1 MAPHPPRGSTA
12 PDTRHDRGVSHKPT
26 MHLVSFSAGE
36 LAAPE
41 AGKPLPTEILICPWS
56 KQDTKKGVILCGA
69 TTEHVLMRN
78 QMAAKRHPRVAL
90 DFEHNTVPES
100 PTFKAD
106 AKVAAWGTLDM
117 RPGKGIFLSA
127 VEWTPEGESHVRG
140 GHAKGISPAAARN
153 DDGEVIFIHSAGLCR
168 HQEIDGLTLFS
179 ASADLRDLITTANQT
194 TPDTDMDLKAVTK
207 LCNVFLG
214 SAGLELIPDTATAEQ
229 IEAAAGK
236 GADAIK
242 AAMGKG
248 KETGTETF
256 SADITALRK
265 ELDGIKKDR
274 ILSDAIRDGKIVAF
288 TAEQI
293 AAMDVDTFASHVGK
307 LEAGK
312 VPMDKRT
319 PEGIATFSS
328 TTPSS
333 GLDQTLTR
341 MGLTKDDLTKYG
353 PKD

>member
-1 MAPHPPRGSTA
+1 
-12 PDTRHDRGVSHKPT
+12 
-26 MHLVSFSAGE
+26 MHLVSFSAGD

-41 AGKPLPTEILICPWS
+41 AGKPLPTEILICPWE
-56 KQDTKKGVILCGA
+56 KKDTKKGVILCGA
-69 TTEHVLMRN
+69 TTEQVLMRN

-100 PTFKAD
+100 PSFQAD

-153 DDGEVIFIHSAGLCR
+153 DDGEVIFIHSAGLCK

-194 TPDTDMDLKAVTK
+194 TTNDMDLKAVIK
-207 LCNVFLG
+207 LTNIFLG
-214 SAGLELIPDTATAEQ
+214 SAGLDLIPDSATVEQ
-229 IEAAAGK
+229 IEALAGK
-236 GADAIK
+236 GADKIK
-242 AAMGKG
+242 EAMGKG
-248 KETGTETF
+248 KEKETETATTF
-256 SADITALRK
+256 SAEITAMRK
-265 ELDGIKKDR
+265 ELDGIKKDG
-274 ILSDAIRDGKIVAF
+274 ILSAAIRDGKIVAF
-288 TAEQI
+288 TADEI
-293 AAMDVDTFASHVGK
+293 DKMDLATFSSHVSK

-312 VPMDKRT
+312 VPMEKRT
-319 PEGIATFSS
+319 PEGIATFSAS
-328 TTPSS
+328 TTQSS
-333 GLDQTLTR
+333 GLDQTLSR
-341 MGLTKDDLTKYG
+341 MGLTKEDFTKYG